1 VDGTNL
7 PWKVRAAEISSAL
20 GGAPVKLLNDLEA
33 AAYSLEDLAPEEL
46 AGVQA
51 GEAVPDASLAL
62 LSPGTGLGESIVLRR
77 GGRTYPV
84 GSEGGHADF
93 APRTDEEIDLL
104 RHLRDRWGRVSVER
118 VVSGPG
124 LVNVFCWL
132 RDTGRVRDDSGLEAA
147 PGDSA
152 PAARISA
159 AALAGSA
166 EICREA
172 LRVWVGA
179 MASEAGNLVLRGFAL
194 GGLFLGGGIPPQILP
209 ALRGETFRAAFRN
222 KEPHAAALAR
232 VPVHVVLATELT
244 LRGALRAA
252 AEAAREG

>member
-1 VDGTNL
+1 
-7 PWKVRAAEISSAL
+7 VRAAEISSAL
-20 GGAPVKLLNDLEA
+20 GGAPVQLLNDLEA
-33 AAYSLEDLAPEEL
+33 AAYALDDLAPGEL
-46 AGVQA
+46 EVIQA
-51 GEAVPDASLAL
+51 GEAVPGANLAL
-62 LSPGTGLGESIVLRR
+62 LSPGTGLGESIVLHRA
-77 GGRTYPV
+77 GRTYPV

-132 RDTGRVRDDSGLEAA
+132 RDAGRVRDDSGLEAA
-147 PGDSA
+147 LGDSA

-159 AALAGSA
+159 AALAGGGG
-166 EICREA
+166 ICREA

-179 MASEAGNLVLRGFAL
+179 LAAEAGSLVLRGFAL
-194 GGLFLGGGIPPQILP
+194 GGLFLGGGIPPQVLP
-209 ALRGETFRAAFRN
+209 ALRSATFRTAFRD
-222 KEPHAAALAR
+222 KAPHAEALAR
-232 VPVHVVLATELT
+232 VPVHVVLATEMT

-252 AEAAREG
+252 AESGDPAGTAG